1 MPEQQIPP
9 AQESVSVPATTISQQ
24 DFINA
29 AESTVNGVVSVKS
42 FATPSRRRSY
52 GSYGSQGGMD
62 PFDDPFFQYFFG
74 VPSSPRGQ
82 RQQPQEEEEIPQQQ
96 TGLGSGVII
105 SEDGYIVTNNH
116 VIDGAE
122 RLEVTLNDNRN
133 FTATIIGADPVT
145 DLALIKIDAPRPAC
159 DSHGRQRE
167 SARRR
172 VGACRG

>member
-1 MPEQQIPP
+1 MKKQLFLLPLALAATLTACSNNAGAANSP

-74 VPSSPRGQ
+74 VP
-82 RQQPQEEEEIPQQQ
+82 
-96 TGLGSGVII
+96 
-105 SEDGYIVTNNH
+105 
-116 VIDGAE
+116 
-122 RLEVTLNDNRN
+122 
-133 FTATIIGADPVT
+133 
-145 DLALIKIDAPRPAC
+145 
-159 DSHGRQRE
+159 
-167 SARRR
+167 
-172 VGACRG
+172 